1 MTNLDKL
8 IERSKRNG
16 MASAMLLTNDKCREK
31 GIDPIFTLDEI
42 SNIIESCENL
52 VLDNEDYSEVEEANQ
67 RVLSGE

>member
-42 SNIIESCENL
+42 RNVIESCESL
-52 VLDNEDYSEVEEANQ
+52 VINSDDYSEVEEANQ

>member
-42 SNIIESCENL
+42 SNVLAASENL
-52 VLDNEDYSEVEEANQ
+52 IIDNDDYASFSDETMKAMI
-67 RVLSGE
+67 GE

>member
-67 RVLSGE
+67 RILSGE

>member
-1 MTNLDKL
+1 
-8 IERSKRNG
+8 